1 MLRNLDFLIIMK
13 GTNLLTDFKNENDI
27 ISSLMAGKTVEHGR
41 EEGQIEAI
49 MVHEG
54 EDCECTKD
62 RVFQQVIMIIS
73 GRHKHS
79 SSPPRFLAGA
89 TGRTKIVI

>member
-1 MLRNLDFLIIMK
+1 M
-13 GTNLLTDFKNENDI
+13 EY
-27 ISSLMAGKTVEHGR
+27 GR

-49 MVHEG
+49 MVHKGDE
-54 EDCECTKD
+54 CECRKE

-73 GRHKHS
+73 GRHKDS

-89 TGRTKIVI
+89 IGRTKIVI

>member
-1 MLRNLDFLIIMK
+1 
-13 GTNLLTDFKNENDI
+13 
-27 ISSLMAGKTVEHGR
+27 MAGKTVEHGR

-49 MVHEG
+49 MVHKG
-54 EDCECTKD
+54 EECECTKE

-79 SSPPRFLAGA
+79 SAPPRFLAGA

>member
-49 MVHEG
+49 MVHKSDE
-54 EDCECTKD
+54 CECTKE
-62 RVFQQVIMIIS
+62 RVFQQVITIIS
-73 GRHKHS
+73 GRHKDS
-79 SSPPRFLAGA
+79 SSLPRFLAGV